1 MIVIKISNAS
11 DVVASKLGRFLE
23 SLTPDRFDCDKV
35 EDVLITKLV
44 EQLAQEGIA
53 GEVAAVRGMSMEARQ
68 LLIEEHLHVRHHEFF

>member
-23 SLTPDRFDCDKV
+23 SLTPDGFDCDKV
-35 EDVLITKLV
+35 EDVLISKLV

-53 GEVAAVRGMSMEARQ
+53 GEVAAVRGMNIEARQ
-68 LLIEEHLHVRHHEFF
+68 LLIEERLHVRHHEFF